1 MEARLAYM
9 RRDTTGANAS
19 EIRALEKQIED
30 ERQNYADTLID

>member
-19 EIRALEKQIED
+19 EIRQLEKQLAD
-30 ERQNYADTLID
+30 SRQSYEDTLID